1 MVKKLVSYDTD
12 TGELSTDVEADLA
25 QRFGEKLSK
34 ADADAT
40 YVRPTDLAD
49 LGGGVNPRDAG
60 YDLVIIAGQSNAAG
74 QATGFDVARIDVS
87 DPRIFSYDYTGTY
100 ANTIALAQDPLRH
113 QSGGNYAGPG
123 MTFARWYVN
132 AIPANR
138 KVLLVPVAFPGT
150 GFSADTDGTWK
161 VADGV
166 LYANAIAQSQA
177 ALTAAGPNARITAI
191 LWVQGEHDTDTHTQA
206 QYAADLDQ
214 LIDGF
219 RALPTASEAAFVVGQ
234 MVPEFIAG
242 LGGKSAANA
251 GRINAAHI
259 DTPRRKTRTGFG
271 YGVSG
276 AANADNLHYNI
287 AGQRYLGRSMYDA
300 YLLAKANVTG
310 SAPLPP
316 PAVTATAAGVVSWT
330 RPYCRFTDFTV
341 QYRAQGAGTWTTWT
355 HTASLHNV
363 ATLTGLTA
371 DTTYEVRV
379 ATVNEQG
386 TSDWSPTATF
396 TVSGN
401 PAQAPGQVTGLT
413 AGAATGS
420 TQALTWTAVPGAT
433 SYNVEYKTAA
443 SGTWLTFGT
452 VTNASA
458 TVTGL
463 TSGTSY
469 NYRVSAVNSA
479 GTGPVSATVTAS
491 TTAPTPTVADDFN
504 RADGA
509 LGTTSVGEKTWAGT
523 GASVMSIVGNQ
534 VKVTSGSG
542 IGAAL
547 VPVDSPDGTFKAT
560 LKAVSGTPSTM
571 ISGVAFRATND
582 ASCLMVAL
590 RSSPTAAEYTLASRS
605 GGTTTTVAASGVVPA
620 ANDVVE
626 AVLSGDSIV
635 VKVNGNAII
644 TQTVATFNT
653 VAKGGFY
660 HHGSD
665 TVTAWDDFSYTPA

>member
-1 MVKKLVSYDTD
+1 MAKKLISIDDV
-12 TGELSTDVEADLA
+12 TGALPDLVNTSVDA
-25 QRFGEKLSK
+25 RVK
-34 ADADAT
+34 AVGDAT
-40 YVRPTDLAD
+40 YVRPSD
-49 LGGGVNPRDAG
+49 LGDLTGGVNPKDAG

-74 QATGFDVARIDVS
+74 QATGFDVARIDVT
-87 DPRIFSYDYTGTY
+87 DPRIFAYDYTGTY
-100 ANTIALAQDPLRH
+100 ANQIALAQDPLKH
-113 QSGGNYAGPG
+113 QSSGNYAGPG

-150 GFSADTDGTWK
+150 GFSADADGTWK

-177 ALTAAGPNARITAI
+177 ALTAAGRNARITAI
-191 LWVQGEHDTDTHTQA
+191 LWVQGEHDADSHTQA

-219 RALPTASEAAFVVGQ
+219 RALPTASEAAFVIGQ

-259 DTPRRKTRTGFG
+259 DTPRRKIRSGFG
-271 YGVSG
+271 YGISG

-287 AGQRYLGRSMYDA
+287 TGQRYLGRSMYDA

-316 PAVTATAAGVVSWT
+316 TNVTASATGVVTWT

-341 QYRAQGAGTWTTWT
+341 QYRVQGAGTWTTWT

-363 ATLTGLTA
+363 ATLTGLA
-371 DTTYEVRV
+371 SNSTYEVRV

-386 TSDWSPTATF
+386 TSEWSPTVTF
-396 TVSGN
+396 TIASV
-401 PAQAPGQVTGLT
+401 PAQVTGLT
-413 AGAATGS
+413 AGTATGS
-420 TQALTWTAVPGAT
+420 TQPISWTAVAGAT
-433 SYNVEYKTAA
+433 SYLIEYKADS
-443 SGTWLTFGT
+443 SGTWLNFNT
-452 VTNASA
+452 VTGTSA

-463 TSGTSY
+463 TPSTSY
-469 NYRVSAVNSA
+469 NYRVSAINSV
-479 GTGPVSATVTAS
+479 GTGPVSATLTAS
-491 TTAPTPTVADDFN
+491 TSAPTPTVADDFN

-509 LGTTSVGEKTWAGT
+509 LGTTSVGAKPWANT
-523 GASVMSIVGNQ
+523 GSSVMSIVGNQ
-534 VKVTSGSG
+534 VKVTSGAG
-542 IGAAL
+542 IGASL
-547 VPVDSPDGTFKAT
+547 VPVDSPNGTFKAT
-560 LKAVSGTPSTM
+560 LKAVSGSAATM
-571 ISGVAFRATND
+571 ISGLAFRATND

-590 RSSPTAAEYTLASRS
+590 RSSSTVAEYTLSSRS
-605 GGTTTTVAASGVVPA
+605 AGTTTTVFATGIVPA
-620 ANDVVE
+620 AGDVVE
-626 AVLSGDSIV
+626 VVLDGDSIV
-635 VKVNGNAII
+635 VKINGTAQPA
-644 TQTVATFNT
+644 QTVTAFNT

-660 HHGSD
+660 HHGND
-665 TVTAWDDFSYTPA
+665 TTTAWDDFSYTPA